1 MKSKVKEQILAIRDT
16 GEANMFD
23 LTKIRKIAL
32 RKGFYELLDFLD
44 HNSNAYVRFILVG
57 DEK

>member
-1 MKSKVKEQILAIRDT
+1 MESKVKEQILAIRDT

-23 LTKIRKIAL
+23 LTRVREIAL

-44 HNSNAYVRFILVG
+44 HNSKAYARFILVG